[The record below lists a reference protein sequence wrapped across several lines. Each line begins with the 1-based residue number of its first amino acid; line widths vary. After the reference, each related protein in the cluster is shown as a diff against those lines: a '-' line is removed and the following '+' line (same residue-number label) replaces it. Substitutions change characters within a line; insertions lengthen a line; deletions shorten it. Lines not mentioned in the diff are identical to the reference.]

1 MHSEAIAVKV
11 NRQAVYDKSGKSDSR
26 RKIRICVRQ
35 RPLPRRSA
43 ISVADSYR
51 AQLFEM
57 ASFRGMAHCLI
68 DGLAQ
73 SARLFLRFS
82 LYGLPKA
89 DTGTATVLI
98 DELDA
103 GSLQGSAN
111 SKLIGNS

>member
-1 MHSEAIAVKV
+1 
-11 NRQAVYDKSGKSDSR
+11 
-26 RKIRICVRQ
+26 
-35 RPLPRRSA
+35 
-43 ISVADSYR
+43 
-51 AQLFEM
+51 
-57 ASFRGMAHCLI
+57 MAHCLI